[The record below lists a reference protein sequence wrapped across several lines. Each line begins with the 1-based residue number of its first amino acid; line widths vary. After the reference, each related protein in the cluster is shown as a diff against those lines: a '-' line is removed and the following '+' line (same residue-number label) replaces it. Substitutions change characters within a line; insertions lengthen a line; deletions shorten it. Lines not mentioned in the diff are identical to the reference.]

1 MIIPKKTIKG
11 FRRIFYLVPLLLA
24 VIGGRLFARSSTS
37 HVDEKKCI
45 GNVWHLEVKSFPE
58 GREDR
63 DAEFYCEAET
73 PNNQPDITPYTG
85 FGAQTADYFE
95 QPSFVVDYFANL
107 TEHYPTNNS
116 GNCGYTA
123 AAMLLSYY
131 DVYWNRY
138 IIPDQF
144 NDLTPSL
151 VLSEE
156 DDVFSSPGIND
167 YYAPVWTKQNPKMDP
182 PKPDDR
188 KSEYAMKYYENER
201 EAYSIYLDYMLART
215 NDNIVSEL
223 YSIALDPNVNV
234 YDFENDPKPSLGV
247 AGMRTV
253 VNHFFAKYGL
263 AGKIEMNYL
272 QLSNFKDYTDKKE
285 YQRKLLREEAI
296 ARLQG
301 GQPIVFF
308 GKLSSDKYKN
318 GTDGGGN
325 PTSNGN
331 HAVIA
336 YNYSDDYIIGHMGWK
351 SKREYT
357 HAILDKEFDE
367 FYAFAYLDVSPDLEF
382 TPENDRFHD
391 HGFVRATDLC
401 SHVHGNYVVINY
413 EDNFY
418 HALQCVCG
426 DTYYMPHENVL
437 GHYDERYH
445 RYQCA
450 VCGHERFAEHRFFRI
465 YGVGWRC
472 SVCGDVV
479 EELPPGL
486 TPWTHLYD

>member
-1 MIIPKKTIKG
+1 MKNNVEKKRFRKG
-11 FRRIFYLVPLLLA
+11 VLFVTALPFV
-24 VIGGRLFARSSTS
+24 VGTSLFAVSCPICTDNRLQNKEFQCFDSALSSTDS
-37 HVDEKKCI
+37 R
-45 GNVWHLEVKSFPE
+45 LECRY
-58 GREDR
+58 GDG
-63 DAEFYCEAET
+63 
-73 PNNQPDITPYTG
+73 PNPMPYAD

-156 DDVFSSPGIND
+156 DDVFSSPGVND
-167 YYAPVWTKQNPKMDP
+167 YYVPVWTKQNPKMRQ
-182 PKPDDR
+182 PDTKKD
-188 KSEYAMKYYENER
+188 SAEYIR
-201 EAYSIYLDYMLART
+201 LFEANKRQAYIIYLDYMLAYA
-215 NDNIVSEL
+215 NDNLVSRL
-223 YSIALDPNVNV
+223 YQIALDPTVNA
-234 YDFENDPKPSLGV
+234 YDFEKEPSPAITLTGLKAVLNRYFTAYNLSDLIQFKTVSFLDFDNGV
-247 AGMRTV
+247 ISDCEMRKELRY
-253 VNHFFAKYGL
+253 A
-263 AGKIEMNYL
+263 AIE
-272 QLSNFKDYTDKKE
+272 
-285 YQRKLLREEAI
+285 
-296 ARLQG
+296 RLQI
-301 GQPIVFF
+301 GQPLIIF
-308 GKLSSDKYKN
+308 GKLSSDKY
-318 GTDGGGN
+318 GGGVDGGGN
-325 PTSNGN
+325 QNETGG
-331 HAVIA
+331 HAVVA
-336 YNYSDDYIIGHMGWK
+336 YGYSDDYIIGHMGWK
-351 SKREYT
+351 TNNNEYT
-357 HAILDKEFDE
+357 RAILDKEFERFDG
-367 FYAFAYLDVSPDLEF
+367 FAYLDISPDLEF
-382 TPENDRFHD
+382 TPENDRFYD

-401 SHVHGNYVVINY
+401 SHVHANYVTINY
-413 EDNFY
+413 EDDFY

-437 GHYDERYH
+437 DYYDERYH

-472 SVCGDVV
+472 SICGAVV
-479 EELPPGL
+479 EELPPGF